1 LSFEEPHNQPVN
13 QQCNSSFSLC
23 FVSQHYSSCFKATE
37 VERDR
42 NSELMDGVSDVAATG
57 MAISKIEGDED
68 YGSEDDRSDDV
79 VGGVCSD

>member
-1 LSFEEPHNQPVN
+1 
-13 QQCNSSFSLC
+13 
-23 FVSQHYSSCFKATE
+23 
-37 VERDR
+37 
-42 NSELMDGVSDVAATG
+42 MDGVSDVAATG